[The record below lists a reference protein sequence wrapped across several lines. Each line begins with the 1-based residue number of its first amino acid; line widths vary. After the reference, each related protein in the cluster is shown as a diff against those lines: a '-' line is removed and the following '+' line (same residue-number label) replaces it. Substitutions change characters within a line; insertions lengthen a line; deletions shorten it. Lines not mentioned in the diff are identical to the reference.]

1 MVSTPRIEKFSSFD
15 ISSNQF
21 CIRIVS
27 TATRATPVA
36 TPAPTQLRHST
47 QHSINQKL
55 KAQQAVAAVLNT
67 STTNRK
73 QEKQK
78 NTMEPEHLI
87 DIGQILAAV
96 LRVLQMIIY

>member
-1 MVSTPRIEKFSSFD
+1 M
-15 ISSNQF
+15 
-21 CIRIVS
+21 
-27 TATRATPVA
+27 
-36 TPAPTQLRHST
+36 
-47 QHSINQKL
+47 
-55 KAQQAVAAVLNT
+55 LNT